1 MGPVRVD
8 SHIHSDLYLSY
19 SYSALGLIQSYTL
32 FNGLYT
38 LLYANMTMHILQ
50 VISVLF
56 ALFFAL
62 VFIILQTL
70 STFWKKINHYIHYYI
85 DFVLL
90 LFAHSLLF
98 CVCFDI
104 IIQLHSVKWFAVN
117 NNKHI
122 MNIKLCCCNCAKE
135 SSSELQNGQWGPL
148 SAIMCS
154 NRSLLHLLDLSVILM
169 AHCGA

>member
-1 MGPVRVD
+1 MG
-8 SHIHSDLYLSY
+8 STH
-19 SYSALGLIQSYTL
+19 
-32 FNGLYT
+32 FF
-38 LLYANMTMHILQ
+38 ANMTMHILQ

-56 ALFFAL
+56 ALFFAFL
-62 VFIILQTL
+62 CIILQTL
-70 STFWKKINHYIHYYI
+70 QKIHHYIHYYI

-98 CVCFDI
+98 CICFDI
-104 IIQLHSVKWFAVN
+104 IIQLHSVKWFTVN

-122 MNIKLCCCNCAKE
+122 MNIKRCCCNCAKE
-135 SSSELQNGQWGPL
+135 SSSELRNGQWGPL

-169 AHCGA
+169 THCGA

>member
-8 SHIHSDLYLSY
+8 SHIHSDLCLSY

-62 VFIILQTL
+62 LGIILQTL
-70 STFWKKINHYIHYYI
+70 STFWNKLITIYIITLTLYCC
-85 DFVLL
+85 FLL
-90 LFAHSLLF
+90 IHCS
-98 CVCFDI
+98 CICFDI

-135 SSSELQNGQWGPL
+135 SSSELRNGQWGPL